1 MNVGFMIRDL
11 ETSNLLYD
19 IPFQN
24 IKKYEVK
31 HQNILIIS
39 TTKKENFGFCG
50 IDEKGFNDIMI
61 SLQSRGFHN
70 DNKCGEEGVQ
80 ISHDDMLPY
89 IKDPFVQ
96 EYMLRLLVH
105 DGFNDFVEQV
115 YDWCNSLSQRIPS
128 ESKTEFLNKK

>member
-1 MNVGFMIRDL
+1 MIRDL

-31 HQNILIIS
+31 HRNILIIS

-61 SLQSRGFHN
+61 SLQSR
-70 DNKCGEEGVQ
+70 
-80 ISHDDMLPY
+80 
-89 IKDPFVQ
+89 
-96 EYMLRLLVH
+96 
-105 DGFNDFVEQV
+105 
-115 YDWCNSLSQRIPS
+115 
-128 ESKTEFLNKK
+128 